1 MIKQTNAAINQL
13 NQLVIWWDALSMI
26 EKRVGAN
33 KEFMVRSFL
42 LLFQNFTDFFIFF
55 FTDSFIYIKEVFHF

>member
-1 MIKQTNAAINQL
+1 VLVQTNAAINQL

-33 KEFMVRSFL
+33 KEFMVSRKS
-42 LLFQNFTDFFIFF
+42 
-55 FTDSFIYIKEVFHF
+55 IYFMLKRMKE

>member
-1 MIKQTNAAINQL
+1 MNMIEMTDSNAQL

-42 LLFQNFTDFFIFF
+42 LLF
-55 FTDSFIYIKEVFHF
+55 